1 MTRVL
6 KAERYAT
13 GASPALIE
21 VIKNRLPYFSFV
33 EAMEFYRDYVP
44 RLAPTELALLGC
56 NDRFFLLTGLLNRV
70 DAIHPWIYDRAREVE
85 AAPDGF
91 LDLWARFHYKS
102 STITFSGV
110 IQEIL
115 IDPEIRI
122 AIFSNIKDTAK
133 PFVSQIKDEFETNEA
148 LKGLY
153 PDVLYSNPSKESPS
167 WSADAG
173 IIVKRAGN
181 PRECTV
187 EGHGLINAL
196 PTGKHFPL
204 LVYDDVIN
212 ERNVTSPEQLKKA
225 TERVE
230 LSFPCGIGGDT
241 RKWFIGTRYHYGDSY
256 AHLIEHQIATPRLH
270 PATDDGKIDGT
281 PVFMSQEAWDKAKRE
296 MRSQI
301 AAQMLQNPI
310 AGQENT
316 FMPKWLT
323 PYWIKPIVM
332 NVYIMC
338 DPSKGRNK
346 SSDRTAMSVVG
357 IDSAGNKYLLDGYCH
372 RMSMSER
379 WEKLKGL
386 RKKWLAHP
394 GVQSVKVGY
403 ERYGMQSDD
412 EYFAERMRLENISFE
427 IIELG
432 WTGERG
438 RESKAHRVERLEP
451 DFRQGS
457 FFVPAKVWHTAH
469 PDHVARWS
477 IEDNTDKILYAD
489 HPGPHAMER
498 RAKGHGEIHRLMVPI
513 RRIDEDGNIYD
524 LTRVFFEEYCFFPFS
539 PRDDFIDSLSRI
551 YDMEPM
557 AAVLHERVMV
567 EDYIDS

>member
-1 MTRVL
+1 MTRAL
-6 KAERYAT
+6 KAERYAV
-13 GASPALIE
+13 GASPSLIH
-21 VIKNRLPYFSFV
+21 VITNRLPYFSFV

-44 RLAPTELALLGC
+44 KLEPTELALLGC
-56 NDRFFLLTGLLNRV
+56 NDRFFLLTGLCNRV

-102 STITFSGV
+102 TIITFAGS
-110 IQEIL
+110 IQELL

-122 AIFSNIKDTAK
+122 AIFSNTSNTAS
-133 PFVSQIKDEFETNEA
+133 PFVKQIKDELETNET
-148 LKGLY
+148 LKCLY
-153 PDVLYSNPSKESPS
+153 PDVLYANPAKQSPS
-167 WSADAG
+167 WSVENG
-173 IIVKRAGN
+173 LTVKRKGN
-181 PRECTV
+181 PREATV

-225 TERVE
+225 SERVE
-230 LSFPCGIGGDT
+230 LSFPCGVGGGT
-241 RKWFIGTRYHYGDSY
+241 RKRFAGTRYHYGDSY
-256 AHLIEHQIATPRLH
+256 AHLIEHDIATPRLY
-270 PATDDGKIDGT
+270 PATEDGKIDGK
-281 PVFMSQEAWDKAKRE
+281 PVFMTPQAWAEAKKE

-301 AAQMLQNPI
+301 AAQMLQNPL

-316 FMPKWLT
+316 FMPKWLA
-323 PYWIKPIVM
+323 PYWIRPIVM

-346 SSDRTAMSVVG
+346 SSDRTAMAVVG
-357 IDSAGNKYLLDGYCH
+357 IDASGNKYLLDGYCH
-372 RMSMSER
+372 RMTMSER
-379 WEKLKGL
+379 WDKLKSL

-427 IIELG
+427 IIELN

-438 RESKAHRVERLEP
+438 RESKASRVERLEP
-451 DFRQGS
+451 DFRNNA
-457 FFVPAKVWHTAH
+457 FFVPGKVWHTAVNG
-469 PDHVARWS
+469 HVAKWR
-477 IEDNTDKILYAD
+477 IEDGTDKILYEEYAT
-489 HPGPHAMER
+489 PHAFER
-498 RAKGHGEIHRLMVPI
+498 RARGHGEFHRLIEPI
-513 RRIDEDGNIYD
+513 RRLDEDGNIYD
-524 LTRVFFEEYCFFPFS
+524 LTRVLFEEYLFFPFS
-539 PRDDFIDSLSRI
+539 PRDDFIDALSRI

-557 AAVLHERVMV
+557 AAVLHERVLV
-567 EDYIDS
+567 EDYHDS